1 MFSTRPT
8 DDAGLNY
15 YTLVTLIDITKTDA
29 VHLYSPGMTETEADY
44 NVKRNQQR
52 NYQSLLQVI
61 GLRCQPMIISEPVMY
76 PDEKMEDFE
85 KDFEQKFGTNFTT
98 GNVWSFM
105 FAVEQEDV
113 FLSPT
118 GPCGLL
124 FEDAHNVPI
133 VTGLLENVT
142 IKVPIIDTF
151 NAATRNTII
160 SK

>member
-1 MFSTRPT
+1 MFSNRPT
-8 DDAGLNY
+8 HDAGLNY

-52 NYQSLLQVI
+52 NYQTLLQVI
-61 GLRCQPMIISEPVMY
+61 GLRCQPMSISEPVMY

-85 KDFEQKFGTNFTT
+85 KDFEQTFGTNFTT

-105 FAVEQEDV
+105 FAVEQEGI
-113 FLSPT
+113 FLSPA

-124 FEDAHNVPI
+124 MDDLHNVPI
-133 VTGLLENVT
+133 ITGLLENVT
-142 IKVPIIDTF
+142 IAVPMLDTV
-151 NAATRNTII
+151 NDATRNTII
-160 SK
+160 VK